1 MIINPKFILKTL
13 YKTVAFTM
21 PSMMYNPL
29 TNNRLYLPIDIK
41 PHSTYANFKL
51 NEHQIHNLNS
61 YINTFNDSLTIV
73 PIQMYED
80 SSPEYYLSVNIYNS
94 SSPIFMTEN
103 NIIRCEL
110 NTYVMDSSG
119 TKGTLILDYMTDG
132 PSMDPVS
139 LFKKTEYLKKLVFNK
154 NDHDIFNIFCK
165 SYLSD
170 IYLNLNFSKN
180 GIYSNRLSDE
190 LLEFTDNIFYKNGIL
205 DKVYYDNTLIN
216 PILIDVKIKD
226 CTFIYKNMIFDDLDS
241 VFYFKDNLNFVGS
254 MWDNLNA

>member
-139 LFKKTEYLKKLVFNK
+139 L
-154 NDHDIFNIFCK
+154 
-165 SYLSD
+165 S
-170 IYLNLNFSKN
+170 
-180 GIYSNRLSDE
+180 
-190 LLEFTDNIFYKNGIL
+190 
-205 DKVYYDNTLIN
+205 LIH
-216 PILIDVKIKD
+216 I
-226 CTFIYKNMIFDDLDS
+226 
-241 VFYFKDNLNFVGS
+241 
-254 MWDNLNA
+254 